1 MSRQDKHKVPPGT
14 RATRDDVVRMFRQI
28 DDEAV
33 VQVLG
38 LEPSIGELEQVYAWL
53 EGEGDRLARAGR
65 VQTERIAALFDILR
79 EDEEE
84 PPYLR

>member
-1 MSRQDKHKVPPGT
+1 MSQQAKHKVPAGA

-28 DDEAV
+28 DDETV

-38 LEPSIGELEQVYAWL
+38 LEPSIGELEQAYAWL
-53 EGEGDRLARAGR
+53 EGEGDRLARAGHM
-65 VQTERIAALFDILR
+65 QTERVAALFDILR

>member
-1 MSRQDKHKVPPGT
+1 MSHEANHKLPPGT
-14 RATRDDVVRMFRQI
+14 RAMRDDVVRMFRNI

-38 LEPSIGELEQVYAWL
+38 FEPSIGELEQVYAWL
-53 EGEGDRLARAGR
+53 EGEGDRLARAGHMHN
-65 VQTERIAALFDILR
+65 ERIAALYDILR
-79 EDEEE
+79 NDEEE